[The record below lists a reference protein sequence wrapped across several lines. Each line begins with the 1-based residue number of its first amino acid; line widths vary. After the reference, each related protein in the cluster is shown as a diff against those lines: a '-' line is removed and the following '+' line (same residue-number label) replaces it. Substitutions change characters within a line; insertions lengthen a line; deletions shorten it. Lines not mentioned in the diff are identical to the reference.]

1 VRFLILLGFGVSL
14 SFVSTAAELPV
25 TRVVL
30 YKHGVGFFERS
41 GNVAAGESVQLQFKQ
56 SEMNDVL
63 KSLTIDS
70 RGGVV
75 ASVRYDSSEPLEKKL
90 EAFPFRV
97 GDAQPL
103 SRLLDQFKGARLRL
117 RLAGGDIEG
126 TIISSRTI
134 AATEQQA
141 ERDELVLLMDNAEIR
156 NVDPLAASGVQFVD
170 TKIQQ
175 QFRDYL
181 QFVANARNLD
191 KRNLTIDASGQNAGQ
206 VSARYIIPAPVWK
219 SSYRLVFD
227 SQAQPMLEGW
237 SIVDNTT
244 GEDWTNVRLSL
255 VSGMPVSFIS
265 PLYEPDYVERQVATL
280 PNDRAQR
287 PIIHAGG
294 IEFEG
299 AEESAQI
306 AGGVYPAAPP
316 PPPAEAPG
324 RMANRAFAKSA
335 VMESREALS
344 DMAVRAEAARV
355 DVASSLGSTATATEL
370 GELFEYAIQQPVTV
384 KQGESA
390 MLPFLQQR
398 IGGRKLALFN
408 EAYGSQHPLNAVEM
422 KNESGKTLDG
432 GAITIF
438 DAGAYAG
445 EALVETVKAND
456 KRLISYGVDLG
467 TRITTAFDSS
477 SKMLSEFTL
486 RRGLL
491 TTRSAVKE
499 VRTYTIRNVDA
510 KEKTIVIERPARDGY
525 KVVTPEP
532 VEKTAKTLRYEVKAG
547 PAATVKFPVEEE
559 RVLTNSV
566 YITNL
571 TYDHIVQYAR
581 NKELDAAAR
590 AKLEPIADLK
600 RQIAGLDNE
609 VNQLEQDIQRVF
621 EDQNR
626 IRQNIST
633 LRSVNGQQ
641 DQVQEYAQKL
651 ATQESELVT
660 MRDRQAD
667 RRQQKTGLERKLNDL
682 IETLVI

>member
-1 VRFLILLGFGVSL
+1 
-14 SFVSTAAELPV
+14 
-25 TRVVL
+25 
-30 YKHGVGFFERS
+30 
-41 GNVAAGESVQLQFKQ
+41 
-56 SEMNDVL
+56 
-63 KSLTIDS
+63 
-70 RGGVV
+70 
-75 ASVRYDSSEPLEKKL
+75 
-90 EAFPFRV
+90 
-97 GDAQPL
+97 
-103 SRLLDQFKGARLRL
+103 
-117 RLAGGDIEG
+117 
-126 TIISSRTI
+126 
-134 AATEQQA
+134 
-141 ERDELVLLMDNAEIR
+141 
-156 NVDPLAASGVQFVD
+156 
-170 TKIQQ
+170 
-175 QFRDYL
+175 
-181 QFVANARNLD
+181 
-191 KRNLTIDASGQNAGQ
+191 
-206 VSARYIIPAPVWK
+206 
-219 SSYRLVFD
+219 
-227 SQAQPMLEGW
+227 
-237 SIVDNTT
+237 
-244 GEDWTNVRLSL
+244 
-255 VSGMPVSFIS
+255 
-265 PLYEPDYVERQVATL
+265 
-280 PNDRAQR
+280 
-287 PIIHAGG
+287 
-294 IEFEG
+294 
-299 AEESAQI
+299 
-306 AGGVYPAAPP
+306 
-316 PPPAEAPG
+316 
-324 RMANRAFAKSA
+324 
-335 VMESREALS
+335 
-344 DMAVRAEAARV
+344 
-355 DVASSLGSTATATEL
+355 
-370 GELFEYAIQQPVTV
+370 
-384 KQGESA
+384 
-390 MLPFLQQR
+390 
-398 IGGRKLALFN
+398 LALFN

-499 VRTYTIRNVDA
+499 IRTYTIRNVDS

-525 KVVTPEP
+525 KTVSPEP
-532 VEKTAKTLRYEVKAG
+532 VEKTATTLRYEVKAG

-571 TYDHIVQYAR
+571 TYDHIVQYTR

-600 RQIAGLDNE
+600 HQIAGLDNE
-609 VNQLEQDIQRVF
+609 INHLEQDIQRVF

-633 LRSVNGQQ
+633 LRSVTGQQ

-651 ATQESELVT
+651 ATQEAELVA

>member
-1 VRFLILLGFGVSL
+1 
-14 SFVSTAAELPV
+14 
-25 TRVVL
+25 
-30 YKHGVGFFERS
+30 
-41 GNVAAGESVQLQFKQ
+41 
-56 SEMNDVL
+56 M
-63 KSLTIDS
+63 
-70 RGGVV
+70 
-75 ASVRYDSSEPLEKKL
+75 
-90 EAFPFRV
+90 
-97 GDAQPL
+97 
-103 SRLLDQFKGARLRL
+103 
-117 RLAGGDIEG
+117 
-126 TIISSRTI
+126 
-134 AATEQQA
+134 
-141 ERDELVLLMDNAEIR
+141 
-156 NVDPLAASGVQFVD
+156 
-170 TKIQQ
+170 
-175 QFRDYL
+175 
-181 QFVANARNLD
+181 
-191 KRNLTIDASGQNAGQ
+191 
-206 VSARYIIPAPVWK
+206 
-219 SSYRLVFD
+219 
-227 SQAQPMLEGW
+227 
-237 SIVDNTT
+237 
-244 GEDWTNVRLSL
+244 
-255 VSGMPVSFIS
+255 
-265 PLYEPDYVERQVATL
+265 
-280 PNDRAQR
+280 
-287 PIIHAGG
+287 
-294 IEFEG
+294 
-299 AEESAQI
+299 
-306 AGGVYPAAPP
+306 
-316 PPPAEAPG
+316 APG
-324 RMANRAFAKSA
+324 RMGNRAFAKA
-335 VMESREALS
+335 EVREAGAALS
-344 DMAVRAEAARV
+344 DMTISVEAPRV

-398 IGGRKLALFN
+398 IDGRKLAIFN
-408 EAYGSQHPLNAVEM
+408 ESYGSQHPLNAVEM
-422 KNESGKTLDG
+422 KNASGKTLDG

-499 VRTYTIRNVDA
+499 VRTYTIRNVDS

-525 KVVTPEP
+525 KAVTPEP
-532 VEKTAKTLRYEVKAG
+532 VEKTAATLRYEVKAG

-559 RVLTNSV
+559 RVLTQSV

-600 RQIAGLDNE
+600 RQIAELDKE
-609 VNQLEQDIQRVF
+609 INQLEEDIRRVF

-633 LRSVNGQQ
+633 LRSVTAQQ
-641 DQVQEYAQKL
+641 DQVQQYAQKL
-651 ATQESELVT
+651 AAQESELVA

-667 RRQQKTGLERKLNDL
+667 RRQQKTELERKLNDL